1 MFFGGF
7 WEIGKNLV
15 LHPLYMH
22 FPPFRWI
29 LLLYEFQPF
38 LSFSVSFEDRV
49 DLGIQPL
56 VSLTRSNPSLV

>member
-1 MFFGGF
+1 MFFGEF
-7 WEIGKNLV
+7 RKIGKNLV

-22 FPPFRWI
+22 FPPFPRI

-56 VSLTRSNPSLV
+56 IPLTRSNPSLV